1 MILHFCEE
9 LITLKCL
16 RRWRLQKAFYHKDSL
31 ESGECAG
38 IGLQDI
44 CPLWT
49 CLSWNGQK
57 RGVESRPLT
66 LADLKGIKPEYLS
79 NMVVNRWKKSDECQ
93 EHYEL
98 FTMSPTVIE
107 RFDRDQRKEQFEGR
121 LDPEDV
127 KLSDAMATSA
137 AALSSH
143 MGKYDHSIEG
153 LTRLHTL
160 LGFEMGATMM
170 SDKRSVHYEGLA
182 LNVSWFPEPEQ
193 LLSPKTTNLEL
204 FHKLPACFI
213 PCS

>member
-1 MILHFCEE
+1 M
-9 LITLKCL
+9 KCL

-79 NMVVNRWKKSDECQ
+79 NVVVNRWKKSDECQ

-121 LDPEDV
+121 LKPEDV

-143 MGKYDHSIEG
+143 MGKYEHSIEG

-160 LGFEMGATMM
+160 LGFEMGATMI
-170 SDKRSVHYEGLA
+170 SDKRSIHDEGLT
-182 LNVSWFPEPEQ
+182 LNVSWFPKPEQ
-193 LLSPKTTNLEL
+193 FLSPKTTNLEL
-204 FHKLPACFI
+204 FHKLPACFV